1 MQETTKSNFGRGR
14 IPRFVLTTQM
24 NVLSKS
30 KIKYER
36 QTLGSFKYKTPNE
49 YETDLL
55 IPFIL
60 SIVCFFAYPYPEV
73 AMWLVFF
80 LASYSAIANDSI
92 QTIGTFIASN
102 ADKKWY
108 YLWIYMGSI
117 FLITV
122 TYSWINYGGDIS
134 YERLASKGLNEAP
147 EQFKFLQVF
156 APVVL
161 LILTRFRMPVSTS
174 ILLLSAFATQASSI
188 TSILQKSFF
197 GYFIAF
203 ALAIIVWLLT
213 TNLFE
218 KYKNSK
224 PSKLWLPLQWISSG
238 ALWSTWIM
246 QDMANVAVVLPRS
259 LTLDQFLVV
268 SSFIFFGLGLL
279 FYLRGDRIQKIV
291 TEKTDIID
299 VRAATVVDFI
309 YACLL
314 YYLKVISTIPIST
327 TWVFIGLL
335 GGRELAINI
344 KLYSKGNYIKAL
356 KMISKDAL
364 YAGIGLA
371 VSLALALSINE
382 NMRDQLFN

>member
-1 MQETTKSNFGRGR
+1 MKFIKS
-14 IPRFVLTTQM
+14 
-24 NVLSKS
+24 
-30 KIKYER
+30 
-36 QTLGSFKYKTPNE
+36 
-49 YETDLL
+49 DLL

-259 LTLDQFLVV
+259 LSTDQFLVV

>member
-1 MQETTKSNFGRGR
+1 MKFIKS
-14 IPRFVLTTQM
+14 
-24 NVLSKS
+24 
-30 KIKYER
+30 
-36 QTLGSFKYKTPNE
+36 
-49 YETDLL
+49 DLL

-213 TNLFE
+213 TNIFE

-246 QDMANVAVVLPRS
+246 QDMANVAVVLRRS

-335 GGRELAINI
+335 GGRELAINV

>member
-1 MQETTKSNFGRGR
+1 MKFIKS
-14 IPRFVLTTQM
+14 
-24 NVLSKS
+24 
-30 KIKYER
+30 
-36 QTLGSFKYKTPNE
+36 
-49 YETDLL
+49 DLL

-60 SIVCFFAYPYPEV
+60 SILCFFAYPYPEV

-203 ALAIIVWLLT
+203 ALAIIVWMLT

>member
-1 MQETTKSNFGRGR
+1 MKFIKS
-14 IPRFVLTTQM
+14 
-24 NVLSKS
+24 
-30 KIKYER
+30 
-36 QTLGSFKYKTPNE
+36 
-49 YETDLL
+49 DLL
-55 IPFIL
+55 VPFIL

>member
-1 MQETTKSNFGRGR
+1 MKFIKS
-14 IPRFVLTTQM
+14 
-24 NVLSKS
+24 
-30 KIKYER
+30 
-36 QTLGSFKYKTPNE
+36 
-49 YETDLL
+49 DLL

-122 TYSWINYGGDIS
+122 SYSWINYGGDIS

-371 VSLALALSINE
+371 VSLILALSINE

>member
-1 MQETTKSNFGRGR
+1 MKFIKS
-14 IPRFVLTTQM
+14 
-24 NVLSKS
+24 
-30 KIKYER
+30 
-36 QTLGSFKYKTPNE
+36 
-49 YETDLL
+49 DLL

-203 ALAIIVWLLT
+203 VLAIIVWLLT

-371 VSLALALSINE
+371 ISLMLALSINE

>member
-1 MQETTKSNFGRGR
+1 MKFIKS
-14 IPRFVLTTQM
+14 
-24 NVLSKS
+24 
-30 KIKYER
+30 
-36 QTLGSFKYKTPNE
+36 
-49 YETDLL
+49 DLL

-147 EQFKFLQVF
+147 EKFKFLQVF

>member
-1 MQETTKSNFGRGR
+1 MKFIKS
-14 IPRFVLTTQM
+14 
-24 NVLSKS
+24 
-30 KIKYER
+30 
-36 QTLGSFKYKTPNE
+36 
-49 YETDLL
+49 DLL

-213 TNLFE
+213 TNFFE

-224 PSKLWLPLQWISSG
+224 PSKFWLPLQWISSG

-371 VSLALALSINE
+371 VSLALAFSINE

>member
-1 MQETTKSNFGRGR
+1 MKFIKS
-14 IPRFVLTTQM
+14 
-24 NVLSKS
+24 
-30 KIKYER
+30 
-36 QTLGSFKYKTPNE
+36 
-49 YETDLL
+49 DLL

-238 ALWSTWIM
+238 ALWSTGIM

>member
-1 MQETTKSNFGRGR
+1 MKFIKS
-14 IPRFVLTTQM
+14 
-24 NVLSKS
+24 
-30 KIKYER
+30 
-36 QTLGSFKYKTPNE
+36 
-49 YETDLL
+49 DLL
-55 IPFIL
+55 VPFIL

-203 ALAIIVWLLT
+203 VLAIIVWLLT

-218 KYKNSK
+218 KYKNST

>member
-1 MQETTKSNFGRGR
+1 MKFIKSDLI
-14 IPRFVLTTQM
+14 IPT
-24 NVLSKS
+24 
-30 KIKYER
+30 
-36 QTLGSFKYKTPNE
+36 
-49 YETDLL
+49 
-55 IPFIL
+55 IL
-60 SIVCFFAYPYPEV
+60 FIVCFFAYPYPEV

-122 TYSWINYGGDIS
+122 TYSWVNYGGDIS

-147 EQFKFLQVF
+147 DQFKFLQVF

-224 PSKLWLPLQWISSG
+224 PSRLWLPLQWISSG

-259 LTLDQFLVV
+259 LSTDQFLVV

-344 KLYSKGNYIKAL
+344 KLYSNGNYIKAL

-364 YAGIGLA
+364 YAGIGLI
-371 VSLALALSINE
+371 VSLILAISINE

>member
-1 MQETTKSNFGRGR
+1 MNFIKS
-14 IPRFVLTTQM
+14 
-24 NVLSKS
+24 
-30 KIKYER
+30 
-36 QTLGSFKYKTPNE
+36 
-49 YETDLL
+49 DLL

>member
-1 MQETTKSNFGRGR
+1 MKFIKS
-14 IPRFVLTTQM
+14 
-24 NVLSKS
+24 
-30 KIKYER
+30 
-36 QTLGSFKYKTPNE
+36 
-49 YETDLL
+49 DLL
-55 IPFIL
+55 VPFIL

-203 ALAIIVWLLT
+203 VLAIIVWLLT

>member
-1 MQETTKSNFGRGR
+1 MKFIKS
-14 IPRFVLTTQM
+14 
-24 NVLSKS
+24 
-30 KIKYER
+30 
-36 QTLGSFKYKTPNE
+36 
-49 YETDLL
+49 DLL

-218 KYKNSK
+218 KYKNNK

-344 KLYSKGNYIKAL
+344 KLYSKGNYIKTL

>member
-1 MQETTKSNFGRGR
+1 MKFIKSDLI
-14 IPRFVLTTQM
+14 IPT
-24 NVLSKS
+24 
-30 KIKYER
+30 
-36 QTLGSFKYKTPNE
+36 
-49 YETDLL
+49 
-55 IPFIL
+55 IL
-60 SIVCFFAYPYPEV
+60 FIVCFFAYPYPEV

-147 EQFKFLQVF
+147 DQFKFLQVF

-224 PSKLWLPLQWISSG
+224 PSRLWLPLQWISSG

-259 LTLDQFLVV
+259 LSTDQFLVV

-344 KLYSKGNYIKAL
+344 KLYSNGNYIKAL

-364 YAGIGLA
+364 YAGIGLI
-371 VSLALALSINE
+371 VSLILAISINE

>member
-1 MQETTKSNFGRGR
+1 MKFIKS
-14 IPRFVLTTQM
+14 
-24 NVLSKS
+24 
-30 KIKYER
+30 
-36 QTLGSFKYKTPNE
+36 
-49 YETDLL
+49 DLL

-147 EQFKFLQVF
+147 QQFKFLQVF

-371 VSLALALSINE
+371 VCLLYTSPSP
-382 NMRDQLFN
+382 RD

>member
-1 MQETTKSNFGRGR
+1 MKFIKS
-14 IPRFVLTTQM
+14 
-24 NVLSKS
+24 
-30 KIKYER
+30 
-36 QTLGSFKYKTPNE
+36 
-49 YETDLL
+49 DLL

-344 KLYSKGNYIKAL
+344 KLYSKGNHIKAL
-356 KMISKDAL
+356 KIISKDAL

>member
-1 MQETTKSNFGRGR
+1 MKFIKS
-14 IPRFVLTTQM
+14 
-24 NVLSKS
+24 
-30 KIKYER
+30 
-36 QTLGSFKYKTPNE
+36 
-49 YETDLL
+49 DLL

-213 TNLFE
+213 TNIFE

-344 KLYSKGNYIKAL
+344 KLYSRGNYIKAL

>member
-1 MQETTKSNFGRGR
+1 MKFIKS
-14 IPRFVLTTQM
+14 
-24 NVLSKS
+24 
-30 KIKYER
+30 
-36 QTLGSFKYKTPNE
+36 
-49 YETDLL
+49 DLL

-213 TNLFE
+213 TNIFE

-344 KLYSKGNYIKAL
+344 KLYSKGNYIKTL

>member
-1 MQETTKSNFGRGR
+1 MKFIKS
-14 IPRFVLTTQM
+14 
-24 NVLSKS
+24 
-30 KIKYER
+30 
-36 QTLGSFKYKTPNE
+36 
-49 YETDLL
+49 DLL

-203 ALAIIVWLLT
+203 ALAIIVWFLT